1 MADFTSDIWSWFIA
15 LTTVISIIALFILIF
30 KLSTGKKPVDKE
42 GNVETMGHVW
52 DEDLEEYNNPLPRWW
67 LYMFVATLIWGCL
80 YLLYYPGLGAFAGVG
95 DWSSTG
101 QYEKEKAAAEEKYSP
116 IFEQYFNTD
125 MKQLVSND
133 DAMEIGERLY
143 ASYCTQC
150 HGSDAR
156 GARGYPNLRD
166 DNWQWGG
173 EPENIYT
180 SIVNGRQA
188 GMPAWDGILTREEIF
203 NVVSYVEQMSGRT
216 VDAKHAALGKE
227 IYATNCSVCHGAE
240 GKGNPMFGAPN
251 LTDDIW
257 LYGGSQEKIMES
269 LYLGRNG
276 IMPAHKEFLGE
287 PKIHI
292 LSAYIYSLSNASN

>member
-1 MADFTSDIWSWFIA
+1 MADFTSNFWSWFIA
-15 LTTVISIIALFILIF
+15 ITTIISIIFLFVMVF
-30 KLSTGKKPVDKE
+30 KLSTGKKPLDKD

-52 DEDLEEYNNPLPRWW
+52 DESLEEYNNPLPRWW
-67 LYMFVATLIWGCL
+67 LYMFIGTLVWGCG
-80 YLLYYPGLGAFAGVG
+80 YLLFYPGLGAYAGIG

-101 QYEKEKAAAEEKYSP
+101 QYEKEKQRAEEKYGP
-116 IFEQYFNTD
+116 IFEQYHNID

-166 DNWQWGG
+166 DDWLYGG
-173 EPENIYT
+173 EPDNIYA
-180 SIVNGRQA
+180 SIVNGRQGA
-188 GMPAWDGILTREEIF
+188 MPAWSDILSREEIF
-203 NVVSYVEQMSGRT
+203 NAVSYVEQLSGRT
-216 VDAKHAALGKE
+216 VDAKHAALGKQ
-227 IYATNCSVCHGAE
+227 IYDTNCAVCHGPE
-240 GKGNPMFGAPN
+240 GKGNHMFGAPN

-257 LYGGSQEKIMES
+257 LYGGSQKKITES
-269 LYLGRNG
+269 LVKGRNG

-287 PKIHI
+287 AKIHI
-292 LSAYIYSLSNASN
+292 LSAYIYSLSGNTN